1 MIGYV
6 DKIEKIT
13 EDNDFFRK
21 VLFTGKYC
29 QLVTMCLLPNEEI
42 GMEVHDTVDQ
52 FFRIEEGHG
61 KVVMDGEEK
70 EFESGDAIIV
80 PAGTQHNIINTSAEE
95 DLKLYTIYSPPNH
108 PPDRVQKTKAEA
120 MAAEEEHH

>member
-42 GMEVHDTVDQ
+42 GMEVHDTVYQ

-61 KVVMDGEEK
+61 KVVMNCEEK